1 MPSLFNL
8 IHLLLSFAS
17 RLNIFSSKPSF
28 RSFIFYFIGILLKP
42 RFSHI
47 LSISKIILYPY
58 QRLQYLISDSSWYHQ
73 SLSSSRISLIK
84 DIIKSK
90 TSTKVI
96 LIIDDTSW
104 RRWNKF
110 SSKQYCSNIGKV
122 ERCQV
127 VVRADIVVFV
137 EGVPIRFPISVKP
150 YFTKDK
156 ANELRDDIGE
166 FKSKIELA
174 KECVEEAMKFFD
186 IDYVVFDSW
195 YTTKDFIRF
204 IEEKGLKWVGQFKSN
219 RIVKIEGRRTPLS
232 GSVTVW
238 GLNKNQKSS
247 PSRSLSCFQAQIEGI
262 GEVKIV
268 LVDEGGGRISYIVSR
283 ESVGEEEMVKLKRLR
298 WQTEKLNEELKN
310 MLGMDEY
317 RVRKKEGIMR
327 HCEIVM
333 CAYTFLQYIRI
344 EMGLISRTPYQI
356 LEMIWERI
364 RLVKIPDIILP
375 LLETTKSLKF

>member
-8 IHLLLSFAS
+8 IHSLLSFAS
-17 RLNIFSSKPSF
+17 KLNIFSSKPSF

-58 QRLQYLISDSSWYHQ
+58 QRLQYLISDSSWQHQ
-73 SLSSSRISLIK
+73 SLSSSRISLVK

-90 TSTKVI
+90 TSPKVI

-156 ANELRDDIGE
+156 ANELGDEVGE

-174 KECVEEAMKFFD
+174 KECVQEAMKFFD

-238 GLNKNQKSS
+238 GLKKSS

-268 LVDEGGGRISYIVSR
+268 LVDEGGGRVSYIVSR
-283 ESVGEEEMVKLKRLR
+283 ECIDEEMVKLKRLR
-298 WQTEKLNEELKN
+298 WQTEKLNDELKN

-333 CAYTFLQYIRI
+333 CVYTFLQYIRI

>member
-1 MPSLFNL
+1 MPSFFNL
-8 IHLLLSFAS
+8 IHLLLSFATK
-17 RLNIFSSKPSF
+17 LNVFPSNPSF
-28 RSFIFYFIGILLKP
+28 RSFIFYLLGTLLKP
-42 RFSHI
+42 RVSHI

-58 QRLQYLISDSSWYHQ
+58 QRLQYLISDSSWHHQ
-73 SLSSSRISLIK
+73 SLSSNRISLVK
-84 DIIKSK
+84 EIIKSK
-90 TSTKVI
+90 TSPKVI

-137 EGVPIRFPISVKP
+137 DGVPVRFPISLKP

-156 ANELRDDIGE
+156 ANELGDDIGE

-204 IEEKGLKWVGQFKSN
+204 IEEKGLKWVGQLKSN
-219 RIVKIEGRRTPLS
+219 RIVKIEGRRMPLS

-238 GLNKNQKSS
+238 GLNQNQKSS
-247 PSRSLSCFQAQIEGI
+247 SSLCCFQAQIEGI

-268 LVDEGGGRISYIVSR
+268 VVDEGGGRVSYIVSR
-283 ESVGEEEMVKLKRLR
+283 ECIDGDEMVKLKKLR
-298 WQTEKLNEELKN
+298 WQTEKLNDELKN

-333 CAYTFLQYIRI
+333 CVYTFLQYIRI
-344 EMGLISRTPYQI
+344 ELGLISRTPYQI
-356 LEMIWERI
+356 LEMIWESM
-364 RLVKIPDIILP
+364 RLVKIPDIILYVN
-375 LLETTKSLKF
+375 LFEYNCR

>member
-8 IHLLLSFAS
+8 IHFLLSFAS
-17 RLNIFSSKPSF
+17 KLNIFSSKPSF

-42 RFSHI
+42 RISHI

-58 QRLQYLISDSSWYHQ
+58 QRLQYLISDSSWLHQ
-73 SLSSSRISLIK
+73 SLSSSRISLVK

-90 TSTKVI
+90 TSPKVI

-137 EGVPIRFPISVKP
+137 DGVPIRFPISVKP

-156 ANELRDDIGE
+156 ANELGDEVGE

-204 IEEKGLKWVGQFKSN
+204 IEDRGLKWVGQLKSN

-232 GSVTVW
+232 GSETVW
-238 GLNKNQKSS
+238 GLKKSS
-247 PSRSLSCFQAQIEGI
+247 SSLCCFQAQIEGI

-268 LVDEGGGRISYIVSR
+268 LVDLVDEGGGRVSYIVSR
-283 ESVGEEEMVKLKRLR
+283 EYIEEEEMVKLKKLR
-298 WQTEKLNEELKN
+298 WQNEKLNEELKN

-333 CAYTFLQYIRI
+333 CVYTFLQYIRI
-344 EMGLISRTPYQI
+344 ELGLISRTPYQI
-356 LEMIWERI
+356 LEMSR
-364 RLVKIPDIILP
+364 RV
-375 LLETTKSLKF
+375 

>member
-1 MPSLFNL
+1 MPSFFSL
-8 IHLLLSFAS
+8 IHSLISFAS
-17 RLNIFSSKPSF
+17 KLNIFPSNPSF

-58 QRLQYLISDSSWYHQ
+58 QRLQYLISDSSWQHQ

-90 TSTKVI
+90 TSPKVI

-127 VVRADIVVFV
+127 VVRADVVVFV
-137 EGVPIRFPISVKP
+137 DGVPIRFPISVKP
-150 YFTKDK
+150 YFAKDK
-156 ANELRDDIGE
+156 ANELGDEVGE

-174 KECVEEAMKFFD
+174 QECIQEAMKFFD

-195 YTTKDFIRF
+195 YTTKEFIRF

-219 RIVKIEGRRTPLS
+219 RRLKGEGCP
-232 GSVTVW
+232 
-238 GLNKNQKSS
+238 
-247 PSRSLSCFQAQIEGI
+247 FQAPRRS
-262 GEVKIV
+262 
-268 LVDEGGGRISYIVSR
+268 GG
-283 ESVGEEEMVKLKRLR
+283 
-298 WQTEKLNEELKN
+298 
-310 MLGMDEY
+310 
-317 RVRKKEGIMR
+317 
-327 HCEIVM
+327 
-333 CAYTFLQYIRI
+333 
-344 EMGLISRTPYQI
+344 
-356 LEMIWERI
+356 
-364 RLVKIPDIILP
+364 
-375 LLETTKSLKF
+375 

>member
-8 IHLLLSFAS
+8 IHSLLSFAS
-17 RLNIFSSKPSF
+17 KLNIFSSKPSF

-42 RFSHI
+42 RISHI

-58 QRLQYLISDSSWYHQ
+58 QRLQYLISDSSWHHQ
-73 SLSSSRISLIK
+73 SLSSNRISLVK
-84 DIIKSK
+84 EIIKSK
-90 TSTKVI
+90 TSPKVI

-110 SSKQYCSNIGKV
+110 SSNCSNIGKV

-137 EGVPIRFPISVKP
+137 DGVPVRFPISVKP

-156 ANELRDDIGE
+156 ADELGDEVGE

-219 RIVKIEGRRTPLS
+219 RIVKIEGRRMPLS

-238 GLNKNQKSS
+238 GFGQKSS
-247 PSRSLSCFQAQIEGI
+247 SSLSCFQAQI

-283 ESVGEEEMVKLKRLR
+283 GSVDEEEMVKLKRLR

-317 RVRKKEGIMR
+317 RVRKNEGIMR

-333 CAYTFLQYIRI
+333 CVYTFLQYIRI

>member
-8 IHLLLSFAS
+8 IHSLLSFAS
-17 RLNIFSSKPSF
+17 KLNIFSSKPSF

-42 RFSHI
+42 RISHI

-58 QRLQYLISDSSWYHQ
+58 QRLQYLISDSSWQHQ

-104 RRWNKF
+104 RKWNKF

-127 VVRADIVVFV
+127 VVRADVVVFV
-137 EGVPIRFPISVKP
+137 DGVPIRFPISVKP

-156 ANELRDDIGE
+156 ANELGDDIGE

-204 IEEKGLKWVGQFKSN
+204 IEEKELKWVGQFKSN

-238 GLNKNQKSS
+238 GLNKKVVPLPILFSS
-247 PSRSLSCFQAQIEGI
+247 PNRRDRGGKDSSSR
-262 GEVKIV
+262 
-268 LVDEGGGRISYIVSR
+268 
-283 ESVGEEEMVKLKRLR
+283 
-298 WQTEKLNEELKN
+298 
-310 MLGMDEY
+310 
-317 RVRKKEGIMR
+317 
-327 HCEIVM
+327 
-333 CAYTFLQYIRI
+333 
-344 EMGLISRTPYQI
+344 
-356 LEMIWERI
+356 
-364 RLVKIPDIILP
+364 
-375 LLETTKSLKF
+375 